1 MNKKKIITNQ
11 LEQIIFIARILSNM
25 KVIVRRN
32 KTLFFKEYLNEMKS
46 KLKDIMNNLE
56 KLIDGKFS

>member
-1 MNKKKIITNQ
+1 
-11 LEQIIFIARILSNM
+11 M